1 MCEGEERKLV
11 VPADMGYGA
20 RGAPPK
26 IPGRLKE
33 DTEKYHISNY
43 IAIFVFKI

>member
-1 MCEGEERKLV
+1 MCEGEKRKLV

-26 IPGRLKE
+26 IPGKTTTIIYFFPL
-33 DTEKYHISNY
+33 Y
-43 IAIFVFKI
+43 V

>member
-11 VPADMGYGA
+11 VPHDLGYGA

-26 IPGRLKE
+26 IPGG
-33 DTEKYHISNY
+33 YM
-43 IAIFVFKI
+43 

>member
-26 IPGRLKE
+26 IPGRLK
-33 DTEKYHISNY
+33 DTEKTHISNLY
-43 IAIFVFKI
+43 LVI

>member
-11 VPADMGYGA
+11 VPAEMGYGA

-26 IPGRLKE
+26 IPRKVFYYYE
-33 DTEKYHISNY
+33 IYHLSN
-43 IAIFVFKI
+43 